1 MKSTRLIALGLLFI
15 LTGCA
20 TKDSVRMRE
29 ESMIIPTWEIGPV
42 EANPTFAWSSPR
54 RPVYPYPYKEILTN
68 EKGEKTYTACWL
80 ENEFIQVLVLP
91 EIGGR
96 LHGAKDKT
104 NDYNFFYWQPTIKPA
119 LIGMTGAWISGG
131 IEWNF
136 PYGHRPTGFSPV
148 SYNLVE
154 NEDGSHTVWVGETE
168 WVNRMRWVIGL
179 TVYPGRSIIEAKV
192 RLMNPAPLHHSYY
205 MWATTAVN
213 ANENYQAIYPT
224 RLMTEHGKFEF
235 FRWPIHEGVD
245 ISWWKNIPN
254 ASSFFAVERGD
265 FFGGYDHGKQAGTIL
280 TGDKHIIIGKKLW
293 TWGTS
298 PFGRIWESILTEGQG
313 PYLEP
318 QAGAFADNQPDNHW
332 LESGEVKAFS
342 FFFYPVRDIG
352 AYKKANINGAL
363 NLEFDEDRISIGVYS
378 TAIVKPGII
387 RLTRGGDVI
396 LEEKLN
402 IDPSR
407 PFIRQLDVEGASD
420 SREDFRL
427 CLLDA
432 ESNEL
437 VSYSPEILEELPI
450 PEPAPV
456 YGPPQTIASVDEL
469 WQIGDFKSKYKYQ
482 DLRAGFDDYF
492 KEALRQDPGHAP
504 SHISLAEWDLKRADY
519 RSALRHLDAAGQRS
533 PDNGTVFYMKA
544 VAQEA
549 LGNYDAAYDLYYRS
563 VHYQQYLSQAYQC
576 ITRLDLRRGDF
587 EQASQHVCKAIQSNT
602 LNPQL
607 WALKATVLR
616 FNVESE
622 QAQAAAERALT
633 LDPVNFYAMN
643 ELYLAMKAQGKSG
656 RAQKKKLAQILL
668 DDPHYYIELALH
680 YLNAGLHE
688 DAAEVLERIEG
699 DKQSRSALTGYYS
712 AYCQDG
718 LGDRKAAARLYK
730 EAARRP
736 VDYCFPFRLEAINV
750 FRAAFVANPG
760 DARAHYFLG
769 LVYGGLGEVDS
780 AMVHWQQAVR
790 LEPGNARAW
799 RNLGLAHLNVS
810 GDLQAAMQCYE
821 QAFKLLPKDSRILLE
836 LDKVRQARKESTA
849 ERLSFLRQHQ
859 KVVESRDDLLTS
871 MLDLMVREGEYE
883 EALEHYLSHHF
894 HNWEGGYSIH
904 NAYMEANI
912 GMAQRARTPHEALEC
927 YLRACEYPPNLEF
940 APREPNLRGFLY
952 YPMAQLYRQLNDEH
966 KADSLLTIAAGE
978 STAKPT
984 LASYYQA
991 LALRE
996 LGKSKEAD
1004 RILEALQKEGQQL
1017 IEGQSVGY
1025 ERQTE
1030 EYRKALG
1037 YYYLAKVHSA
1047 SARQQAAREALQIA
1061 AELSPLIEREALIFA
1076 QIAFAGA
1083 HQ

>member
-1 MKSTRLIALGLLFI
+1 VKKRCFVPLGCLLLFI
-15 LTGCA
+15 GCA
-20 TKDSVRMRE
+20 THDSVEIRE
-29 ESMIIPTWEIGPV
+29 EQLVIPTWEIGPA

-68 EKGEKTYTACWL
+68 EKGEETYTACWL
-80 ENEFIQVLVLP
+80 ENEFIKVLVLP

-148 SYNLVE
+148 SYSLEE
-154 NEDGSHTVWVGETE
+154 NEDGSRTVWIGETE

-179 TVYPGRSIIEAKV
+179 TVHPGRSIIEAKV

-280 TGDKHIIIGKKLW
+280 TGNKNIVIGKKLW
-293 TWGTS
+293 SWGTS
-298 PFGRIWESILTEGQG
+298 PFGRIWEPILTEDQG

-332 LESGEVKAFS
+332 LEPGEIKSFS

-352 AYKKANINGAL
+352 PFKQANIDGAL
-363 NLEFDEDRISIGVYS
+363 NLEFAGDTIDIGAYS
-378 TAIVKPGII
+378 TAVHKSAII
-387 RLTRGGDVI
+387 RLTRGDDV
-396 LEEKLN
+396 LMNEKVK

-407 PFIRQLDVEGASD
+407 PFQHQLEVADASD

-427 CLLDA
+427 CLLNADG
-432 ESNEL
+432 EQL
-437 VSYSPEILEELPI
+437 VSYSPSKPEELPF
-450 PEPAPV
+450 PKPAAVYGAPV
-456 YGPPQTIASVDEL
+456 TIASVDEL
-469 WQIGDFKSKYKYQ
+469 WQIGDFKSRYKYQ
-482 DLRAGFDDYF
+482 DRRAGFDEYF
-492 KEALRQDPGHAP
+492 KEALRRDPGHAP
-504 SHISLAEWDLKRADY
+504 SHISLAEWDLKRGDY
-519 RSALRHLDAAGQRS
+519 RTALRHLEAAEQRH
-533 PDNGTVFYMKA
+533 PDNGRIFYMQGIAK
-544 VAQEA
+544 EA
-549 LGNYDAAYDLYYRS
+549 LGEYDAAFDLYYRA
-563 VHYQQYLSQAYQC
+563 VHFQQYLSRAYQC
-576 ITRLDLRRGDF
+576 ITRLDVRRGDYD
-587 EQASQHVCKAIQSNT
+587 EASEHICKAIQSNT

-616 FNVESE
+616 LNGDPE
-622 QAQAAAERALT
+622 QALVAAEQALAI
-633 LDPVNFYAMN
+633 DPINCYALN
-643 ELYLAMKAQGKSG
+643 EQLLAEKARGQSG
-656 RAQKKKLAQILL
+656 EVLEEKLEQVLL
-668 DDPHYYIELALH
+668 DDPNCYIELALH

-688 DAAEVLERIEG
+688 EATGVLEQIEA
-699 DKQSRSALTGYYS
+699 DEQSRNPLTGYYY
-712 AYCQDG
+712 AYCLTGSDHG
-718 LGDRKAAARLYK
+718 A
-730 EAARRP
+730 EAARIYTQAAQRP
-736 VDYCFPFRLEAINV
+736 VDYCFPFRLESINV
-750 FRAAFVANPG
+750 FRAALEVNPSDG
-760 DARAHYFLG
+760 RAHYFLG

-780 AMVHWQQAVR
+780 AMSHWQQAVR
-790 LEPGNARAW
+790 LESDNARAW

-810 GDLQAAMQCYE
+810 GDLQAAMRCYTK
-821 QAFKLLPKDSRILLE
+821 AFELLPTDSRILLE

-849 ERLSFLRQHQ
+849 ERLTFLRKHQ
-859 KVVESRDDLLTS
+859 EVVESRDDLLTS
-871 MLDLMVREGEYE
+871 MLSLMVQEGEYE
-883 EALEHYLSHHF
+883 QALEYYRGHHF

-912 GMAQRARTPHEALEC
+912 GMARKAGTPAEKLEC
-927 YLRACEYPPNLEF
+927 YQRACEYPTNLEF

-952 YPMAQLYRQLNDEH
+952 YPMARLYRELNDSH
-966 KADSLLTIAAGE
+966 RADSLLKITAEERTAM
-978 STAKPT
+978 ST
-984 LASYYQA
+984 LSSYYQA

-996 LGKSKEAD
+996 LGQGSKAD
-1004 RILEALQKEGQQL
+1004 RVLSALEREGQRIL
-1017 IEGQSVGY
+1017 SGDKTGY
-1025 ERQTE
+1025 ER
-1030 EYRKALG
+1030 RGDDLLFALG
-1037 YYYLAKVHSA
+1037 HYYLAKVHEAYGRESE
-1047 SARQQAAREALQIA
+1047 ARKALERAVARL
-1061 AELSPLIEREALIFA
+1061 PMIERQALIFA
-1076 QIAFAGA
+1076 QVTYAGA